1 MQSFKYINCLKILDI
16 DQICKINDAFY
27 RRMLGSILPSS
38 PVSGADRPGSPEP
51 KASFSCSTTDEKVN
65 NIARTFLR
73 LSHTLKIYVKYS
85 VYVFFLLRTKNL
97 MLYSSGHQRAFEKVN
112 HLFETEEFGA
122 SLQVSI
128 ALYRKL

>member
-85 VYVFFLLRTKNL
+85 VYVFFEKTKNL
-97 MLYSSGHQRAFEKVN
+97 IFYSSGHQRAFEKVN